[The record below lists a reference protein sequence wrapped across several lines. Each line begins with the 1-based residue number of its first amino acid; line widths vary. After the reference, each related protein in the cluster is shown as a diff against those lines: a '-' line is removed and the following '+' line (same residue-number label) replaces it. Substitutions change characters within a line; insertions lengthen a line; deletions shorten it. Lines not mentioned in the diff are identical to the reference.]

1 MGTNLRISSPK
12 TVMVA
17 SVHISTFKERVHQR
31 SLYFLYKAII
41 PAPIP
46 TKHAII
52 TAENKILSSHAQYH
66 SILSEKL
73 DSQ

>member
-1 MGTNLRISSPK
+1 MGMNLRIGSPN
-12 TVMVA
+12 TVIVA
-17 SVHISTFKERVHQR
+17 RVHISTFKESVHQR

-46 TKHAII
+46 TKHAISP
-52 TAENKILSSHAQYH
+52 AENNILSSHAQYH